1 MTRIPKT
8 PRVLAV
14 GALVAL
20 VAMGLS
26 TLSAQQ
32 PRVHVN
38 PVIAK
43 LAAGGT
49 VVGISTGDL
58 SMENA
63 RSVAQAEADFVRID
77 MEHTPMDFTA
87 LRDFMIGM
95 TDKRTAVRKGN
106 AQPDVAPFARFAPY
120 GRDQVQWVSKQAL
133 DLGLMGIAFNTIENV
148 EQALTA
154 VRSMRYPPARTDK
167 FKEPAGIRG
176 IGSEWASWLW
186 GVDNYRSHAD
196 LWPLNPE
203 GDLLAVMMIE
213 TVEGIKNIDAIAK
226 VPGVGVLWV
235 AASSDLAA
243 SYGLPGSAPELEAA
257 RQTMLK
263 ACIANKVVCGINPT
277 NAADAA
283 KRVKEGW
290 RYIEVGR
297 IGGVAAGPAAMI
309 DAVRKGAVKAQ

>member
-1 MTRIPKT
+1 MTRVFTT
-8 PRVLAV
+8 PRGVAA

-20 VAMGLS
+20 LVTGLP

-32 PRVHVN
+32 RIHVN

-63 RSVAQAEADFVRID
+63 RTVAQADADFVRID

-87 LRDFMIGM
+87 LRDFLIGM

-133 DLGLMGIAFNTIENV
+133 DLGLMGIAFNTIENPA
-148 EQALTA
+148 QALTA
-154 VRSMRYPPARTDK
+154 VRSMRYPPAKTDK
-167 FKEPAGIRG
+167 YKEPAGIRG

-186 GVDNYRSHAD
+186 GVDSYRSHAD
-196 LWPLNPE
+196 LWPLNPD

-213 TVEGIKNIDAIAK
+213 TVEGIQNIDAIAK

-235 AASSDLAA
+235 AASADLAA

-263 ACIANKVVCGINPT
+263 ACIANNVVCGINPT
-277 NAADAA
+277 SVADAA
-283 KRVKEGW
+283 RRVKEGW

-297 IGGVAAGPAAMI
+297 IGGVAAGPASMI
-309 DAVRKGAVKAQ
+309 DAVRKAR

>member
-1 MTRIPKT
+1 MTLRNTT
-8 PRVLAV
+8 PRVLAA

-148 EQALTA
+148 AQTLTA
-154 VRSMRYPPARTDK
+154 VASMRYPPARTDK

-283 KRVKEGW
+283 KRVQEGW

-309 DAVRKGAVKAQ
+309 DAVKKAQ

>member
-1 MTRIPKT
+1 MTHTIKT
-8 PRVLAV
+8 PRLLAA

-20 VAMGLS
+20 VATGLS

-38 PVIAK
+38 PVVAK

-63 RSVAQAEADFVRID
+63 RTVAQADADFVRID

-95 TDKRTAVRKGN
+95 TDKRTALRKGN

-148 EQALTA
+148 AQTLTA
-154 VRSMRYPPARTDK
+154 VTSMRYPPARTDK

-243 SYGLPGSAPELEAA
+243 SYGLPGNAPELEAA

-297 IGGVAAGPAAMI
+297 IGGVTAGPAAMI
-309 DAVRKGAVKAQ
+309 DAVKKAQ

>member
-1 MTRIPKT
+1 MTLRNTT
-8 PRVLAV
+8 PRVLAA

-148 EQALTA
+148 AQTLTA
-154 VRSMRYPPARTDK
+154 VASMRYPPARTDK

-309 DAVRKGAVKAQ
+309 DAVKKAQ